1 MEMVFG
7 LFEKSDDQTQQQASD
22 CLMVTS
28 VTKRPRAIVVIFGH
42 LGASVDQ
49 MSKYAQ
55 LYHDNKCSTIC
66 ATAPILSLAS
76 NDTTTLGEVAIT
88 ACRETAR
95 LIRTAE
101 MSEMGFGRVPVVV
114 HLLGNGG
121 ALVLEEL
128 EQRILEVV
136 SKSELLDMMT
146 TSATTTHASR
156 RNMMKSSSARALM
169 VKSGSARCLVKTP
182 LVKSTSAPSTKVKG
196 SMRSLLTATSLSDD
210 EDDPAQ
216 LSIGHTKGSPKL
228 AFVQEKL
235 DALVGMSR
243 NATVRAKPNAMDID
257 CVCSPH
263 ALECSSRETPVFHT
277 PPHRQAQGSPVRC
290 STATPI
296 HISVLPQFPMT
307 SSNPLHR
314 RLQRRRRR
322 KLTSPN
328 VKRIDMERSGLDFSA
343 TPRYNSED
351 RAYHRDMKLFA
362 SRLALGSLVFDSGPY
377 FPSVEK
383 ELSALDVLLS
393 GQNPAA
399 KLLAQSAIVG
409 SHGWNGITRW
419 NWGLQDLSQD
429 ANLARADQFWRRMK
443 GIFLTK
449 RHAYIFSQADKICRC
464 DQVRSLIEHHQK
476 NGIKTIEMELVTSCH
491 LQHRKRRC
499 DKYSE
504 FVEQVL
510 NSLDGRMSI
519 AQESMSEW
527 FDSDEEDGTE
537 SGHEIVQQRK
547 EKSSRRYSIVQA
559 GCEDKT

>member
-1 MEMVFG
+1 MVFG
-7 LFEKSDDQTQQQASD
+7 LFEKGDDQTQQQASD

-49 MSKYAQ
+49 MSMYAQ
-55 LYHDNKCSTIC
+55 LYHDYKCSTIC
-66 ATAPILSLAS
+66 ATAPVLSLAS

-95 LIRTAE
+95 LIRMAE

-114 HLLGNGG
+114 HVLGNGG

-136 SKSELLDMMT
+136 SKAELLDMMAT
-146 TSATTTHASR
+146 QATTTKAPR
-156 RNMMKSSSARALM
+156 RNMMKSISARALM

-182 LVKSTSAPSTKVKG
+182 LVKSTSAPPAKVKG

-216 LSIGHTKGSPKL
+216 WPVGNSEGSLKL
-228 AFVQEKL
+228 AFVPENL
-235 DALVGMSR
+235 DALIGTSS
-243 NATVRAKPNAMDID
+243 NAMVCAKPVAMDMV

-263 ALECSSRETPVFHT
+263 PLECSSRDPPVFRT
-277 PPHRQAQGSPVRC
+277 PPHRQAHGSPVRH
-290 STATPI
+290 SSATPM

-328 VKRIDMERSGLDFSA
+328 VKRIDMERTGLVFSA

-351 RAYHRDMKLFA
+351 RAYHLDMKLFA

-377 FPSVEK
+377 FPSVEN
-383 ELSALDVLLS
+383 ELAALDVLLS
-393 GQNPAA
+393 GQNPAT

-419 NWGLQDLSQD
+419 SWGLQDPSKDTDLT
-429 ANLARADQFWRRMK
+429 RADQFSRSMK
-443 GIFLTK
+443 DMFLTK
-449 RHAYIFSQADKICRC
+449 RHAFIFSQADKICDC
-464 DQVRSLIEHHQK
+464 EQVKSLIDHHKK
-476 NGIKTIEMELVTSCH
+476 NGIKVIEMELVASCH

-510 NSLDGRMSI
+510 NSLEGRMSI

-527 FDSDEEDGTE
+527 FDSDEEDSTE
-537 SGHEIVQQRK
+537 SGHEIVEQQK
-547 EKSSRRYSIVQA
+547 EKSSRRYSIVQT
-559 GCEDKT
+559 GYEGKT